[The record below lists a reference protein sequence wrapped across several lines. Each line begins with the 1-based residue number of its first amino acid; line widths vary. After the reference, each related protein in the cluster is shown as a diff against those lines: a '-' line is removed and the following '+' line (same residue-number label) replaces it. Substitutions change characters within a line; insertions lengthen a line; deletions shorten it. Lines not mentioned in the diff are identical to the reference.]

1 MSRIIIQDAR
11 QPEDKRIYCRVR
23 GAKTTKN
30 PINFM
35 VRVGQ
40 ILTTHKSGAT
50 FQAFQLPINMRA
62 FERSAFQ

>member
-1 MSRIIIQDAR
+1 MSRSIIQDAR
-11 QPEDKRIYCRVR
+11 QPEDKRFIVVTQRREDYQ
-23 GAKTTKN
+23 N